1 MADDSPDVPPTSYRT
16 FCELP
21 GFTAR
26 WKSLKFTDADLLA
39 LQAAIMADP
48 SAGPVVKGTGRLRK
62 LRFVPPSLQKTGK
75 SGAAR
80 VYYAHYV
87 NFGTVLLASMFV
99 KSSAGDLS
107 AAQRKVLTQLTRA
120 FGAALQQR
128 RDERRKGK
136 S

>member
-1 MADDSPDVPPTSYRT
+1 MADDSPDVPPASYRT
-16 FCELP
+16 FYELP

-26 WKSLKFTDADLLA
+26 WKALGFTDADLLA

-62 LRFVPPSLQKTGK
+62 VRFAPPSQMTGK

-80 VYYAHYV
+80 VYYAHYGD
-87 NFGTVLLASMFV
+87 FGVVLLASVFV

-107 AAQRKVLTQLTRA
+107 AAQRKALAELTRA
-120 FGAALQQR
+120 FGSLLQQR